1 MKLFSVFRQFKW
13 ARRIAGLVT
22 ALIFLGIVLG
32 VLILFNLDR
41 VVKTGIERG
50 GGIILG
56 VPVTVADVDVS
67 LLRGTAEIR
76 DLVMGSPEGY
86 EAEQMLALKRGY
98 IEMEFR
104 SLLGDEIIIHTVEL
118 EEPDVM
124 VEFGG
129 DEGSNWKTLMARL
142 ATADEEEAK
151 KPVRIDRIVVD
162 GTKLRVSGGGW
173 LTNNPVVSGRALS
186 LPRLEVSEFASGAD
200 NTLTIA
206 EALYS
211 LVRDL
216 VAAIGRK
223 LGGLGTGV
231 TDRAGELRDEA
242 SGIIQGN

>member
-1 MKLFSVFRQFKW
+1 MKLFSIFRQLKW
-13 ARRIAGLVT
+13 ARRIAVVLTG
-22 ALIFLGIVLG
+22 LIFAGIIVG
-32 VLILFNLDR
+32 VLLLLNLDR

-67 LLRGTAEIR
+67 LLRGTAEVR
-76 DLVMGSPEGY
+76 ELTMGSPEGY
-86 EAEQMLALKRGY
+86 EAEKMLTLKRGY

-104 SLLGDEIIIHTVEL
+104 SLLGDEIIIHNVEL

-129 DEGSNWKTLMARL
+129 EEGSNWKTLMARL

-151 KPVRIDRIVVD
+151 KPVRIDRIVVE

-173 LTNNPVVSGRALS
+173 LTNNPLMSGRALS
-186 LPRLEVSEFASGAD
+186 LPRLEVSEFATGAD

-211 LVRDL
+211 LVRDM

-223 LGGLGTGV
+223 LGGLGE
-231 TDRAGELRDEA
+231 RADDLREEA
-242 SGIIQGN
+242 GGIMPGN